1 MGQKIDVIIPAH
13 RAHQTLPRTL
23 ASIAEQNIL
32 SEISVTVVDDA
43 CPEGN
48 YDNVILSFKSRM
60 DIRLIRRSQNG
71 GAGAARQTGI
81 DATTNPY
88 FTCIDADDIFLNA
101 DALATLRR
109 GIETSDSV
117 KCCAGKFIS
126 QSRDNSEKCVKNMA
140 SMDGKLYRRDFIDSY
155 GIRFNG
161 TRSNE
166 DMGYNMLVIL
176 LCDNPDEQT
185 LWLDDNVCYVHYR
198 SDSVTGAGNGQ
209 FIWDQLFCGFV
220 DNFIWAVGEAKSY
233 RPFSAT
239 ITKEILW
246 GILACYTYWSAISTQ
261 KPAFAAQ
268 SWEYVKKFYHQC
280 YRKFYCPAYAKTEE
294 NLSADAGSK
303 IIKSIANRQQIKLP
317 DEFVPPIGLQEFF
330 TRLRNETYDPEHIR
344 TIWRDMKRSSE
355 TRAYVERNE
364 LVGVCPKGYADN

>member
-23 ASIAEQNIL
+23 ESIAAQNIL
-32 SEISVTVVDDA
+32 PEISVTVVDDA

-48 YDNVILSFKSRM
+48 YDNIILPFKSRM
-60 DIRLIRRSQNG
+60 NLKLIRRSQNG

-101 DALATLRR
+101 GSLATLRR

-126 QSRDNSEKCVKNMA
+126 QKRDNVEKCVKNMA

-176 LCDNPDEQT
+176 LCDNPAEQT
-185 LWLDDNVCYVHYR
+185 LWLDDTVCYVHYR
-198 SDSVTGAGNGQ
+198 PDSVTGAGGGQ

-220 DNFIWAVGEAKSY
+220 DNFIWAVDEAKPY
-233 RPFSAT
+233 RPFSTT
-239 ITKEILW
+239 ITQFL
-246 GILACYTYWSAISTQ
+246 
-261 KPAFAAQ
+261 PA
-268 SWEYVKKFYHQC
+268 
-280 YRKFYCPAYAKTEE
+280 T
-294 NLSADAGSK
+294 
-303 IIKSIANRQQIKLP
+303 
-317 DEFVPPIGLQEFF
+317 PIGAQFRRKSPFSPRRVGSMSKNFIINATENF
-330 TRLRNETYDPEHIR
+330 TAPPMPKRKKIFRLTRATKSSRALRNNRVSNCPTSSCR
-344 TIWRDMKRSSE
+344 RLVFKNFLRGFGMKLTTLNISE
-355 TRAYVERNE
+355 QFGAT
-364 LVGVCPKGYADN
+364 